1 MVLGRVSLALIRSLS
16 DVAADELDEDT
27 AEILSSIRRIEVASY
42 RAGRGCVLADRTLS
56 LSRRLA
62 SDGWR
67 SMVATAEEGG
77 ERAWVFSRE
86 GDDGGVTGM
95 LVVALDQTALE
106 VVRLDGDIDQLLTA
120 AVAGDPSTVLGLA
133 DDE

>member
-16 DVAADELDEDT
+16 DVAADELDGDT
-27 AEILSSIRRIEVASY
+27 AEILSRIRRIELASY
-42 RAGRGCVLADRTLS
+42 RAGRDGVLADRTLS

-62 SDGWR
+62 GDGWR

-77 ERAWVFSRE
+77 EHAWVFSRE

-95 LVVALDQTALE
+95 LVVALDQTELE

>member
-1 MVLGRVSLALIRSLS
+1 
-16 DVAADELDEDT
+16 
-27 AEILSSIRRIEVASY
+27 
-42 RAGRGCVLADRTLS
+42 VLADRTLS

-62 SDGWR
+62 GDGWR
-67 SMVATAEEGG
+67 SMVATADGSEH
-77 ERAWVFSRE
+77 AWVFSRE

-95 LVVALDQTALE
+95 LVVALDQTELE
-106 VVRLDGDIDQLLTA
+106 VVRLDGDIDRLLTA